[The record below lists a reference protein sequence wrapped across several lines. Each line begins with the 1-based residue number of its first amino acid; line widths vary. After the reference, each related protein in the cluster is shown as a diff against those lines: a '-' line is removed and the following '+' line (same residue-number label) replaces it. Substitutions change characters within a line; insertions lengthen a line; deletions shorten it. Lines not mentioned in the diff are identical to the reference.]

1 MKNSHPVMN
10 RLETY
15 LTQSPKIGNEVYI
28 SKTAVVFG
36 AVTIGDKAS
45 VWYNAVLR
53 GDINEISVGEGTNI
67 QDNAVLHI
75 ADDFGCHVG
84 KYVTIGHSAVVHACS
99 VDDETL
105 IGMGSTILD
114 GAIIGKQCIIGA
126 NALVKQGHKIPD
138 GSLVLGSPAKVIRTL
153 SKEERAS
160 LKDWANKY
168 IANAAYCLENK
179 INVGSPLNS

>member
-36 AVTIGDKAS
+36 AVTIGNKAS

-84 KYVTIGHSAVVHACS
+84 KYVTIGHSAVVHA
-99 VDDETL
+99 
-105 IGMGSTILD
+105 
-114 GAIIGKQCIIGA
+114 
-126 NALVKQGHKIPD
+126 ALPI
-138 GSLVLGSPAKVIRTL
+138 
-153 SKEERAS
+153 
-160 LKDWANKY
+160 
-168 IANAAYCLENK
+168 
-179 INVGSPLNS
+179 